1 MNVITFEPEHISGIA
16 PQAAQAQWV
25 SRTSA
30 QYLLNLK
37 AMGPAFTGIIDGK
50 PIGSA
55 GIIRT
60 GFGAGLLWA
69 YLSDCGH
76 FIRIHRSAL
85 RLLDMFDDFRRI
97 EATTECTFAN
107 GCRWLEM
114 LGFEFEGV
122 MRKYGPDGADHA
134 RYARLV

>member
-1 MNVITFEPEHISGIA
+1 MNVITFEPEHIAHID
-16 PQAAQAQWV
+16 PQASQAAWV
-25 SRTSA
+25 SRATA

-37 AMGPAFTGIIDGK
+37 AMGPAFTGVIDGK

-60 GFGAGLLWA
+60 GFGSGLLWA
-69 YLSDCGH
+69 YLADSGH
-76 FIRIHRSAL
+76 FLRVHRSAL
-85 RLLDMFDDFRRI
+85 RMLDMFSDFRRI

-134 RYARLV
+134 RYARLA